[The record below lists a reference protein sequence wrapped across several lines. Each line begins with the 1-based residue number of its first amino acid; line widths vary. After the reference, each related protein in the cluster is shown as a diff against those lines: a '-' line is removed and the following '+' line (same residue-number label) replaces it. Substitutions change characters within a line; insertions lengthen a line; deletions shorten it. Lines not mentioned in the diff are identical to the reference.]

1 MGVLVP
7 SSGTS
12 KKSKLEKRAISQCL
26 KNLMQQEMTDTEEDD
41 ITGQEI
47 KVRKTYA
54 QKFAEHC
61 MANALCPDPKVS
73 APFSRIV
80 IEYVDGKP
88 AVMKDEDRQE
98 IPAVKFVLDNSVRE
112 KVKSNSLKEL
122 PDDTNG
128 GGINIDMG
136 DGIEKEITDDDN

>member
-7 SSGTS
+7 SSGSS

-26 KNLMQQEMTDTEEDD
+26 KNLMQQEMTDTEKDN

-61 MANALCPDPKVS
+61 MVNALSPDPKIS

-88 AVMKDEDRQE
+88 AVMNDTEKDDV
-98 IPAVKFVLDNSVRE
+98 PGVKFVLDNSVRE
-112 KVKSNSLKEL
+112 KVKNNSLKEL
-122 PDDTNG
+122 PDDTDG
-128 GGINIDMG
+128 GGIKIDMG
-136 DGIEKEITDDDN
+136 NGTEKEITNDDD